1 MEKNKIFQKKKKQK
15 TKKMLTEN
23 PTLPSWS
30 LAAPP
35 SGSLLSCLSVPAGPI
50 QIIPTLS
57 TLPQGLWHISGAGT
71 GVSSILIYQGERGK
85 PGSPPPL
92 LLQLGHLAFTSLRT
106 TYKGPQMRCHLY
118 SPISESEAR
127 GQPRAVMRWGGWEGG
142 LVASGL
148 HRSSAG
154 LQDPKWAR
162 QAGEEALSLGFAF

>member
-1 MEKNKIFQKKKKQK
+1 MAPGNLAPSAGLRVSPGWLMEAS
-15 TKKMLTEN
+15 
-23 PTLPSWS
+23 PS
-30 LAAPP
+30 LGQPM
-35 SGSLLSCLSVPAGPI
+35 
-50 QIIPTLS
+50 T
-57 TLPQGLWHISGAGT
+57 
-71 GVSSILIYQGERGK
+71 
-85 PGSPPPL
+85 GSPPPL